1 MFGQDIDIRN
11 DCQTCMMSGFCGDL
25 CKQYQAYRRII
36 KLELEGMPEQFGVE
50 LHCKFYRDKDPKPRI
65 IFKED
70 R

>member
-11 DCQTCMMSGFCGDL
+11 DCQTCMMSVLCGDL

-36 KLELEGMPEQFGVE
+36 KLALEGMPEQFGVE
-50 LHCKFYRDKDPKPRI
+50 LHCKFYRDKDPNPRI